1 MHIKGGHWLS
11 WVIGFNLNDDVNGYA
26 GILGMDIDAVQ
37 IHYTT
42 PADVKSA
49 HGSYYK
55 ATYRVSAVNEDYYDW
70 QHDDEK
76 DSKQDGYA
84 ETKGK
89 AIDRIELTL
98 T

>member
-1 MHIKGGHWLS
+1 MHIKGGNWLS
-11 WVIGFNLNDDVNGYA
+11 WVTGFNLNDDVNGYA

-37 IHYTT
+37 IYYTT

-55 ATYRVSAVNEDYYDW
+55 TTYRVSAVNEDYYDW

-84 ETKGK
+84 GNKGQGY
-89 AIDRIELTL
+89 
-98 T
+98 

>member
-1 MHIKGGHWLS
+1 MPVFSEW
-11 WVIGFNLNDDVNGYA
+11 
-26 GILGMDIDAVQ
+26 ILMLYRFIIQ
-37 IHYTT
+37 LLL
-42 PADVKSA
+42 DVKSA

-84 ETKGK
+84 GNKGQGY
-89 AIDRIELTL
+89 
-98 T
+98 